1 MNQLFLSSPGPIARK
16 IAQKRRI
23 RALKARHRKV
33 EMLGDSQGSWKCL
46 WTYSTRPEF
55 WKDFLESRLTWDQI
69 ASHIH
74 PLDMLQLS
82 RVSPYFRELLTTKDA
97 RFYWRA
103 ARENIELP
111 DCPPDLSEMQYVSLV
126 FERNCFVGLFLL
138 SCRLAENCYR
148 LAEFRDRWRSATVSK
163 FGFVVLVGKSSKY
176 LFCPADLNS
185 LWMSSVQT
193 GKKLMRPHKYVPDF
207 FSLLVSN
214 SDGAFT
220 PFNVLTKQ
228 LTYCF

>member
-1 MNQLFLSSPGPIARK
+1 MKMP
-16 IAQKRRI
+16 
-23 RALKARHRKV
+23 
-33 EMLGDSQGSWKCL
+33 LG
-46 WTYSTRPEF
+46 TYSTRPEF

-126 FERNCFVGLFLL
+126 FERNCFVGLLL
-138 SCRLAENCYR
+138 TVLSSCRKLLQACGVP
-148 LAEFRDRWRSATVSK
+148 RSVTVS
-163 FGFVVLVGKSSKY
+163 Y
-176 LFCPADLNS
+176 S
-185 LWMSSVQT
+185 L
-193 GKKLMRPHKYVPDF
+193 KIRLC
-207 FSLLVSN
+207 
-214 SDGAFT
+214 GACWK
-220 PFNVLTKQ
+220 VK
-228 LTYCF
+228 